1 MEYASE
7 TKLEQNVTWQLAIL
21 VTVLWNWYKVSGKI
35 QKKIM
40 WCCLQKLNEGKGQ
53 SSLVFLENKRLC
65 PILHTLYTQR
75 QKYQQENLR
84 VKVKFRY
91 M

>member
-1 MEYASE
+1 MWLDSLLFLLLFCEID
-7 TKLEQNVTWQLAIL
+7 TKFLE
-21 VTVLWNWYKVSGKI
+21 KF
-35 QKKIM
+35 KKKKM

-53 SSLVFLENKRLC
+53 SSLVFLENKKLC
-65 PILHTLYTQR
+65 PILHTPYTQR

-91 M
+91 I